1 MFSENESK
9 LVKELRSYCE
19 ARYDSPGHGDWLKEC
34 HDSDELIEDFI
45 RPSKCTTIE
54 EVVSCEEVISFL
66 NIMKIRAEAVS
77 Y

>member
-1 MFSENESK
+1 MFSENELK

-19 ARYDSPGHGDWLKEC
+19 ARYDDAGYWDWLNEC
-34 HDSDELIEDFI
+34 HDEDELIEDFI

-54 EVVSCEEVISFL
+54 EVVSCKEVTGFL
-66 NIMKIRAEAVS
+66 NVIGLQAEAVC